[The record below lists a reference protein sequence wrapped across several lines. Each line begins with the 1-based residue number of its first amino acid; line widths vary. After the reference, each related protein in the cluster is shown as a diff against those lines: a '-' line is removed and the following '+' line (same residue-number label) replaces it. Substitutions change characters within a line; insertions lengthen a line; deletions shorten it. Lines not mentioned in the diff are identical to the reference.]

1 MIQGLRRIELLLMF
15 TLKRK
20 LRLPLFWVNL
30 LIDVA
35 TASIFIVLA
44 SFADELKIIG
54 YEGSAAL
61 LILAAVAVV
70 VVAFIT
76 VLGVIQ
82 RPFGLS
88 LSDYFRKKDW

>member
-1 MIQGLRRIELLLMF
+1 MF

-44 SFADELKIIG
+44 RFADELKIIG
-54 YEGSAAL
+54 YEGNAAL
-61 LILAAVAVV
+61 LILAAVAAV

-76 VLGVIQ
+76 LLGMIQ
-82 RPFGLS
+82 RPFGLT
-88 LSDYFRKKDW
+88 LNEYLRKKDW